1 VCGYGIEGENRSY
14 KEEIQ
19 ACANSI
25 SMGKIIKINTFY
37 GTYNIGKLSE
47 PANYFDYDIIAYDL
61 ATVSKYTNAK
71 PHEITALGS
80 IEKPSVKLSV
90 NSNFN
95 NDFSDISTK
104 LINFKLA
111 DDLLLQL
118 IMHELH
124 SLGVNLIYIA
134 KESFLADKELNLV
147 QNPLNIEPLHVVT
160 SDRNIAIVSGERAL
174 AKFSTSEEKVNS
186 TIGAINS
193 VVKEHN
199 LEDENIAGIYLSKT
213 KASNIVVKGQKYGTV
228 KYLSFNFKINSI
240 SELFELIKSS
250 NETGEK
256 IIANYKKKFPQLYE
270 EITKVEFEDNT
281 FNIYKLWG
289 IIAIVLGYTKG
300 NNTLMA
306 SKIIEDNTIEFL
318 GDKGPRI
325 DYKLHNV
332 DGKAYLDPLMVIR
345 TAMSFKLAGV
355 DDLTLSF
362 GIIESFAE
370 FISNELDELKQN
382 MSTTA
387 VCIAGSML
395 SNKKLFS
402 KLSTEVS
409 LNHTLYFNNQL
420 PIDDT
425 NILYGGNTIQ

>member
-1 VCGYGIEGENRSY
+1 LTI
-14 KEEIQ
+14 
-19 ACANSI
+19 
-25 SMGKIIKINTFY
+25 
-37 GTYNIGKLSE
+37 
-47 PANYFDYDIIAYDL
+47 
-61 ATVSKYTNAK
+61 
-71 PHEITALGS
+71 
-80 IEKPSVKLSV
+80 
-90 NSNFN
+90 
-95 NDFSDISTK
+95 
-104 LINFKLA
+104 
-111 DDLLLQL
+111 
-118 IMHELH
+118 
-124 SLGVNLIYIA
+124 NLIYIA

-332 DGKAYLDPLMVIR
+332 YGKAYLDPLMVIR